1 MSSFPAELTGSYT
14 VDDSHSSVGFVARH
28 AMVTKVRGKF
38 NEYSVNFTLD
48 ADNPENSSA
57 KVEIQVASVDTG
69 NEQRDGHLRTNEFF
83 DLENYPTI
91 NFESTSIKQTGDDS
105 FDVTGNLQIKDVTK
119 EITIP
124 FTFEG
129 QVTDPWGN
137 LRVGFEGGVDVNRKD
152 WNIVWNNPLDGGG
165 VLVGDKVRLEFDLSA
180 VKNA

>member
-1 MSSFPAELTGSYT
+1 MSSFPTELTGSYT

-38 NEYSVNFTLD
+38 NEYSISFTLD

-57 KVEIQVASVDTG
+57 KVEIQVASVDTS
-69 NEQRDGHLRTNEFF
+69 NDQRDGHLRTNDFF
-83 DLENYPTI
+83 DIENYPTI
-91 NFESTSIKQTGDDS
+91 NFTSTSIKQTGDDS
-105 FDVTGNLQIKDVTK
+105 FDVTGDLQIKDVTK

-124 FTFEG
+124 LTFEG

-137 LRVGFEGGVDVNRKD
+137 LRIGFEGAVDVNRKD
-152 WNIVWNNPLDGGG
+152 WNITWNNPLDGGG

-180 VKNA
+180 VKNT